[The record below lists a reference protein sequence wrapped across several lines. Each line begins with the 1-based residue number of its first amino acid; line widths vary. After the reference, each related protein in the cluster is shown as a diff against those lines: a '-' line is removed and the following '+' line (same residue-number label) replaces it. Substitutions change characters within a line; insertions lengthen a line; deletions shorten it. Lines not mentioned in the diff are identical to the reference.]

1 MLRSELPAR
10 LAVRFPQ
17 LQLTDTE
24 LAVDVILLAIR
35 DALVDGGRV
44 EIRGFGSF
52 SVHRVEPRTGRNP
65 KTGEVVAVPAKSRPH
80 FKPGREMRARVE
92 IGQ

>member
-10 LAVRFPQ
+10 LAERFPQ
-17 LQLTDTE
+17 LQRTDTE
-24 LAVDVILLAIR
+24 AAVDVILLAIR
-35 DALVDGGRV
+35 DALAAGSRV

-52 SVHRVEPRTGRNP
+52 SVRHGAPRNGRNP
-65 KTGEVVAVPAKSRPH
+65 KTGEAVAVPAKSRPH

-92 IGQ
+92 NGQ